1 MHTATY
7 VFYPLRRRLLRA
19 ASADDVILDRQTASA
34 LSVPPI
40 SEPRVSIMTP
50 PLPVSPMPTPH
61 LQGDMDEIVTSI
73 VQNELMKQGL
83 RLRTSLT
90 LTYNTVSQKSVACLI
105 FYNLKKLETM
115 FVIFYALFIY
125 P

>member
-1 MHTATY
+1 MLKSCDLNAHSD
-7 VFYPLRRRLLRA
+7 VRFYPLRRRLLRA
-19 ASADDVILDRQTASA
+19 ASADDVLDRQTASA

-90 LTYNTVSQKSVACLI
+90 LTYNTVSQKNCRL
-105 FYNLKKLETM
+105 FNLL
-115 FVIFYALFIY
+115 
-125 P
+125 